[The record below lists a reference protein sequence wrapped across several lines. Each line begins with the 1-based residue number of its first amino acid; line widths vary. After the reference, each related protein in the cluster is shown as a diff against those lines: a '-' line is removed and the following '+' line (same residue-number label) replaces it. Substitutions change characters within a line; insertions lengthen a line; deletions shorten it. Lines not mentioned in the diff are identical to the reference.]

1 MPTTNFKAIDLDTG
15 MVLLSSIPSVLD
27 PVELTSVATTSGSE
41 LITVASTTGV
51 FPFMGVSCAG
61 IPAGALV
68 KAVKSSTVLELAVP
82 MSQPGEAWQPSTV
95 YVVGQVVSCAERDFI
110 CTAAHTSTALVTLGA
125 GNYIATLQAQERVI
139 RTMLVDI
146 IAGKWRAITLPMVVP
161 ALATATLS
169 SMTAHAHG
177 FNPVAVPEP
186 VVTGETYRNR
196 ITGDVSALRKSGE
209 NQVGTPV
216 ANSITLNK
224 TALVARDADVLAT
237 WYSADLNF
245 QTETGY
251 RVRTD
256 DETAGIPPRQLVKMV
271 SYYYFVK
278 ALGAVQKVPALPNV
292 GISIAA

>member
-1 MPTTNFKAIDLDTG
+1 MPTTNYKAIDIDTG

-27 PVELTSVATTSGSE
+27 PVELTAVATTSGSE

-61 IPAGALV
+61 VPYGTLV
-68 KAVKSSTVLELAVP
+68 KAVKSATVLELAVP
-82 MSQPGEAWQPSTV
+82 LWSPPASWIPSTA
-95 YVVGQVVSCAERDFI
+95 YVVGQVVSCVERDFI
-110 CTAAHTSTALVTLGA
+110 CTVAHTSSALGSYKA
-125 GNYIATLQAQERVI
+125 SLQDQDRVI
-139 RTMLVDI
+139 RSMLVDI
-146 IAGKWRAITLPMVVP
+146 IAGKWRQVTLPLVVP
-161 ALATATLS
+161 AFATATLS

-186 VVTGETYRNR
+186 VVNGETYRNR
-196 ITGDVSALRKSGE
+196 ITGDVSLLRKNGE

-216 ANSITLNK
+216 AGAITLNK

-237 WYSADLNF
+237 WFSDLNL